1 MPTEALEIPESFEG
15 LDDFFWGRRG
25 RGSDMARSWYREP
38 AGFELAKV
46 IPRIGL
52 KSEDGV
58 EGKNDETGGKNDE
71 TGDPWL
77 LGCSRACDIQDLN
90 RVLRQLFEL
99 LSAVLIASRQVNPRL
114 VMFLGELGGFLRA
127 ARQFGC
133 ERK

>member
-1 MPTEALEIPESFEG
+1 MT
-15 LDDFFWGRRG
+15 WGHQHFYSHPSRTVHHWR
-25 RGSDMARSWYREP
+25 
-38 AGFELAKV
+38 AKV
-46 IPRIGL
+46 TGDYDLSSRLWSDAFHRLGIGL

-58 EGKNDETGGKNDE
+58 EGKNDEI
-71 TGDPWL
+71 GDPWL
-77 LGCSRACDIQDLN
+77 LGCPRACDIQDLN

-99 LSAVLIASRQVNPRL
+99 LSAVLIVSRQMNPRL